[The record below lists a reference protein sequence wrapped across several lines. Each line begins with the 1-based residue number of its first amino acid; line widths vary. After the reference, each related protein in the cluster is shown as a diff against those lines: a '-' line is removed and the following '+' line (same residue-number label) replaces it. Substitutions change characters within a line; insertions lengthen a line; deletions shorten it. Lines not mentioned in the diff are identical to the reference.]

1 MLTDYVMVTIMTDFD
16 YDMIDMWLWL
26 WIWYDY
32 DYDMM
37 LMVLD
42 MIMIYIYDDY
52 GLLLGLNTCYV
63 HEWSS
68 LYMYN

>member
-37 LMVLD
+37 LMIPNTIMTCM
-42 MIMIYIYDDY
+42 MIMVC
-52 GLLLGLNTCYV
+52 LLGLNTCYV